1 MKAIVDNKKHIIEF
15 KHIIGQDMI
24 EEIKQLFLFYDI
36 EPSVYNPIEGTRF
49 MELRL
54 KD

>member
-24 EEIKQLFLFYDI
+24 EEIKQLFY
-36 EPSVYNPIEGTRF
+36 F
-49 MELRL
+49 MILNHLYITQL
-54 KD
+54 KEQGLWS